1 MKSVREKDKENNK
14 QTPKKAKPAPDFSKL
29 HKQWDSKL
37 QKGKAV
43 TKKPLT
49 DSQPFQLTCAGKYIS
64 PKRDSSFQVDEKAK
78 ESILDCKG
86 IQDNQVVKKNRATI
100 ADCTRGVVRSSI
112 PRPSFGCRAPTS
124 RQSFSCHA
132 TKFPVHPNKSSD
144 KDLNVLSVEKNASIV
159 RHKNNTSIPPIMS
172 FEGSFIDESNNVK
185 IGKKND
191 EKEIENKNVLENRS
205 VKAQQMQG
213 FMVDFKTDN
222 NALKSILSEEGLP
235 FFNTPAK
242 RSSQFGPLKKRS
254 SERVAPFSR
263 LSSVKN
269 PVGRAT
275 LAVSRSNALG
285 MSQLNKPRWSIFS
298 RDSFSTKP
306 DLLTWLKELAENPS
320 FKKSICKEDSL
331 AQSSTD
337 RNLLSTSDIIGSKTK
352 FNATVVGYQGG
363 LNEMP
368 TNKSIL
374 KDNNLEKISKNSLID
389 DIQHLK
395 KDCSKLSSETKVD
408 LFESK
413 LKAKNEKPLVT
424 FSHHSKFES
433 PSIINKGLHYKTSP
447 VSKCAN
453 CFVLSSNNIDA
464 VNRIEC
470 NLKSSF
476 TSTSSPLI
484 SINSKKT
491 ASLSTIKKV
500 HWADIQLTKEVPSV
514 CSQPTSHQI
523 QFVMPAEHPLDKSPP
538 KTLVNDYIQK
548 LSSTKVNPS
557 TYGSKNEHV
566 ISWSDVLR
574 QELLTSLNNTSE
586 NWDHPGKID
595 SNPVSAV
602 SDNLTKNLINF
613 NDPQFD
619 LNDVSSFHSQ
629 NNLQSTLITTPLV
642 TNMPSTS
649 KHDSQLIEHPSKMS
663 LIDLDESFRK
673 DCTFPFSHDTL
684 IDKEKES
691 RNVNCLENT
700 FDLKT
705 NKLNS
710 YLEETSGDNFIYIK
724 KDEQTSVKLSEQ
736 DIETSLEKSLVAK
749 NKKKSKHRNSYLEK
763 ICGDFFTYISDDE
776 NPLPSIIDETQT
788 ACSLDHKVSNLN
800 RNNDCLSKLKSPNS
814 QYKDEKKLL
823 RLDTSSSSAN
833 FLMNNLNSTES
844 LTNLADASEHLPAKL
859 NQVSAS
865 SNLPEL
871 VNSSIDSF
879 VHSQDSVT
887 KCSLG
892 KDNVLIVSTSSPSSL
907 VICSSVANIRSPS
920 MLVFPQSTMQFGKT
934 SLSRLTQEPLKSSI
948 LRPSKL
954 LESKEIKNNDSSNSD
969 IKTTSTSIVKTNL
982 DSELLFRFASLTT
995 NPNDCQN
1002 LSSMKFIENQ
1012 QNILKPSILSSSLNR
1027 SNNDTLKT
1035 LKNVDSFNNFSSNL
1049 THPLFSQAQFPVN
1062 PLFKKDATIIN
1073 SDTSCTNNLILGSE
1087 NSVQFENNDVD
1098 DDEDLCL
1105 VFSRPNITNLTSH
1118 RFQRTAF
1125 SPSRDCLPSEEYNKC
1140 KNNLIGVSEEN
1151 SAFRHIAPRCNV
1163 FPKIFY
1169 NNIAASKPSEQLK
1182 QLQYLMVNMELPNK
1196 YDAMLDAEVSVCSK
1210 FVEINQMFIKSEMLI
1225 RHGALDPVSQ
1235 LLTFGDGKHFVP
1247 INVYA

>member
-1 MKSVREKDKENNK
+1 MKSVREKDKENSK
-14 QTPKKAKPAPDFSKL
+14 QTPKKARPAPDFSKL

-132 TKFPVHPNKSSD
+132 AKFPVHPNKSLD

-159 RHKNNTSIPPIMS
+159 RHKNNTSIPSIVS
-172 FEGSFIDESNNVK
+172 FEGSFIEESNNVK
-185 IGKKND
+185 MENN
-191 EKEIENKNVLENRS
+191 EKEIESKNVLENRS

-263 LSSVKN
+263 LSSIKN

-331 AQSSTD
+331 IQSSTD

-374 KDNNLEKISKNSLID
+374 KDNNLEKISKHTLMD

-395 KDCSKLSSETKVD
+395 EDCSKLSSETKVD

-413 LKAKNEKPLVT
+413 LKCKNEKPLVT
-424 FSHHSKFES
+424 FSRHSKFES

-453 CFVLSSNNIDA
+453 HFVLSRNNIDA
-464 VNRIEC
+464 VNGIEC

-484 SINSKKT
+484 TSKKT

-500 HWADIQLTKEVPSV
+500 HWADIQHTKEVPSV
-514 CSQPTSHQI
+514 CSQPTAHQI

-548 LSSTKVNPS
+548 LSSTKVNPP
-557 TYGSKNEHV
+557 TYSSKNDPV

-574 QELLTSLNNTSE
+574 QELLTSLNDTSE

-602 SDNLTKNLINF
+602 SDSLTKNLINF
-613 NDPQFD
+613 KDDYNDPQFD
-619 LNDVSSFHSQ
+619 LNDISSFHSQ

-642 TNMPSTS
+642 TKVPPTS
-649 KHDSQLIEHPSKMS
+649 QHNSQLVEHPSKMS

-673 DCTFPFSHDTL
+673 DCTFPFSHNTL

-691 RNVNCLENT
+691 RDVDCLENT

-724 KDEQTSVKLSEQ
+724 KDEQTSVELSEQ
-736 DIETSLEKSLVAK
+736 DIETSVEKSMVAK

-776 NPLPSIIDETQT
+776 NPLPSTIDDTQST
-788 ACSLDHKVSNLN
+788 CSLDHKVSKLN

-814 QYKDEKKLL
+814 QYKDETKLL
-823 RLDTSSSSAN
+823 PVDTSSS
-833 FLMNNLNSTES
+833 FLMNNLSSTES
-844 LTNLADASEHLPAKL
+844 LTNLVDVCEYLPVKL
-859 NQVSAS
+859 NQVSTS
-865 SNLPEL
+865 SNFNPEL

-887 KCSLG
+887 KYSLR
-892 KDNVLIVSTSSPSSL
+892 KDNILMVSTSSPSSL

-920 MLVFPQSTMQFGKT
+920 MSVFPQSTMQFGKT
-934 SLSRLTQEPLKSSI
+934 SLARSTQEPLKSSI

-954 LESKEIKNNDSSNSD
+954 LESKEIKNDGSSNSD

-982 DSELLFRFASLTT
+982 DSELLFRFASLST

-1002 LSSMKFIENQ
+1002 LSSMKLNENQ

-1027 SNNDTLKT
+1027 PNNDTLKT
-1035 LKNVDSFNNFSSNL
+1035 LKNVDSFNNFSSNS

-1073 SDTSCTNNLILGSE
+1073 SNTNCTNNLILGSE
-1087 NSVQFENNDVD
+1087 NSVQFENNGVD

-1105 VFSRPNITNLTSH
+1105 VFSKPNITNLTSH

-1125 SPSRDCLPSEEYNKC
+1125 SPSRDSLPSEEYNKN

-1182 QLQYLMVNMELPNK
+1182 QLQYLMLNMELPNK
-1196 YDAMLDAEVSVCSK
+1196 YNAMLDAEVSVCSK